1 MCDVVFSYR
10 QIYKVVCV
18 VSSTQTPWN
27 FVVRLVVFSLFE
39 GMLGLNQTVVY
50 ALVVHTF

>member
-1 MCDVVFSYR
+1 MCDVVFSCR

-27 FVVRLVVFSLFE
+27 FMVCFKILSLGE
-39 GMLGLNQTVVY
+39 YMVLLNQSVIC
-50 ALVVHTF
+50 LLIVHTF